1 MRLEIN
7 SKTKRERERE
17 RGTSNSGEQQ
27 QKMQLRNKFLIEI
40 PKLVGHKM
48 DKERTYLYLK
58 IYIGRE
64 KRNLFTKTDGMRKM
78 KGWGI

>member
-1 MRLEIN
+1 M
-7 SKTKRERERE
+7 RERE

-40 PKLVGHKM
+40 PKLVRDKM

>member
-1 MRLEIN
+1 M
-7 SKTKRERERE
+7 RERE

-40 PKLVGHKM
+40 PKLVRDKM

-64 KRNLFTKTDGMRKM
+64 KRNLFTKKDGMRKM

>member
-1 MRLEIN
+1 MCE
-7 SKTKRERERE
+7 RERERE
-17 RGTSNSGEQQ
+17 RERVSFNSREPKKKK
-27 QKMQLRNKFLIEI
+27 KMQLRNKFLIEI

-64 KRNLFTKTDGMRKM
+64 KRNLFAKKDRMRKM